1 MTKKNK
7 TWPTWRHDDKSVVS
21 CTEKIKVMS
30 DYLRA
35 RVDALQHEVKRLEQ
49 RVEFLEAQI
58 EVAKEAMFNKKY
70 QEL

>member
-1 MTKKNK
+1 
-7 TWPTWRHDDKSVVS
+7 
-21 CTEKIKVMS
+21 MS

-49 RVEFLEAQI
+49 RVEFLEAQL
-58 EVAKEAMFNKKY
+58 EVAKEAMFNKKF